1 MDDFK
6 AIDSA
11 GGKGFIRPGAH
22 NTGCIEEGLNP
33 PTNLFHQ
40 EIQKELLATENRFR
54 QMIDVIPETIYEM
67 DTTGRVL
74 FLNRAGFEKFS
85 VTDEDLQRGFWPH
98 KLLIPEDRERA
109 ETEIR
114 RGGAGEFVGPKEFSA
129 AARDGRVIR
138 MMVHAIPIFRE
149 GRVVGLQ
156 VLLVD
161 ITERKNAEEK
171 LQKAHEGLEA
181 RVRESTLEIEKT
193 NAALNILLRKCEEE
207 RRVIEA
213 RVMFNA
219 KSLILPY
226 VEKLK
231 HRSMPEHLR
240 SVVRVIE
247 ENLNN
252 FVSPFAS
259 RLAYQFV
266 GFTPT
271 EIQVANLIRQ
281 DRSTKEIAQLLG
293 LSPRT
298 IENHRKHIR
307 TKIGL
312 RNKKANLRSYLL
324 SIESA

>member
-6 AIDSA
+6 AIDPA
-11 GGKGFIRPGAH
+11 GGKGTIRPGAH

-40 EIQKELLATENRFR
+40 EIQNELLAVENRFR

-98 KLLIPEDRERA
+98 ELLIPEDRERA
-109 ETEIR
+109 AAEIR
-114 RGGAGEFVGPKEFSA
+114 RGGAGENVGPKEFTA
-129 AARDGRVIR
+129 VARNGRVIR
-138 MMVHAIPIFRE
+138 QMVHAIPIFRE

-156 VLLVD
+156 AILVD
-161 ITERKNAEEK
+161 ITERKNAEDLLK
-171 LQKAHEGLEA
+171 KAHGELES
-181 RVRESTLEIEKT
+181 RVREGTLEIEKT

-207 RRVIEA
+207 RRIIEA
-213 RVMFNA
+213 RMMFNA

-231 HRSMPEHLR
+231 HRSMPAHLR
-240 SVVRVIE
+240 SIVSVIE

-252 FVSPFAS
+252 FVSPFAK
-259 RLAYQFV
+259 RLTYQFV

-271 EIQVANLIRQ
+271 EIQVADLIRQ
-281 DRSTKEIAQLLG
+281 GRSTKEIAHLLG
-293 LSPRT
+293 LSPHT

-312 RNKKANLRSYLL
+312 RNKKANLRSHLL